1 MLWERGKGSDLPF
14 TGSAAVENWLSSR
27 WRFWSA
33 ASSWLLHCVPCSSL
47 ARPTISN
54 SGPHPSEVVVTQGSD
69 ISLECEAQGIPEPA
83 VMWLKD
89 GRALG
94 SGRDVAVLAGGRV
107 LRLQRAQVSDTGR
120 YVCVATNAAGLA
132 DRKYDLSVH
141 GEWGHLGTWKST
153 TGWPSYGVE
162 LSAPPGS
169 VAGDAAL
176 IAVLGKAQIEVCS
189 SWILKNCSPLFVNIN
204 LP

>member
-1 MLWERGKGSDLPF
+1 MLWERGKGADLPF
-14 TGSAAVENWLSSR
+14 TGPAALENWLSSR

-54 SGPHPSEVVVTQGSD
+54 SGPHPSEVIVTQGSE
-69 ISLECEAQGIPEPA
+69 ISLECEARGIPEPA

-107 LRLQRAQVSDTGR
+107 LRLERAQVSDTGR

-141 GEWGHLGTWKST
+141 GEWGYMEIHHWV
-153 TGWPSYGVE
+153 PSSGVE
-162 LSAPPGS
+162 FSAPPGS
-169 VAGDAAL
+169 AAADAAL
-176 IAVLGKAQIEVCS
+176 VAVSGKAQILVYN
-189 SWILKNCSPLFVNIN
+189 SWIF
-204 LP
+204 